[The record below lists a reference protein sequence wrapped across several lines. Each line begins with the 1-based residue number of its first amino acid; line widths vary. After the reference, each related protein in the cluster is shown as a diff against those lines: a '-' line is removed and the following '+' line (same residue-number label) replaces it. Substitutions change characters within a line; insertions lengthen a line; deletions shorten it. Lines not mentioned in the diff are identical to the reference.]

1 MSMVMDIEKQIRTP
15 MMPNIEHTCI
25 LFFYAGGIYVHL
37 SMTIRCLNR
46 IWKMV
51 RVLELY

>member
-25 LFFYAGGIYVHL
+25 LFF
-37 SMTIRCLNR
+37 SMLGVYMFI
-46 IWKMV
+46 
-51 RVLELY
+51 